1 MKFSAKRITAI
12 IIVSFL
18 ILSCVAVG
26 IIFPRKQRP
35 EYFGDE
41 TVPLDSP
48 LIPVT
53 QNEYDLRVMPD
64 KYNTGCNAAGITTVV
79 TGPGFVVNGIS
90 ISSYG
95 KDTDMAIYI
104 TNDFPDVI
112 VFENVDFS
120 VRNLILTRKKS
131 ATNEPVFKFVNCKF
145 SYFRTTELGDSS
157 VMYTFENC
165 TFTRF
170 AGSNCSFNGCYFGGG
185 NADGLNPVR
194 NCFFTN
200 CMIADLVHPSDTRA
214 ENHIDG
220 IQLFGDSSANG
231 YDCTNVH
238 MDNCRIEVPYIPY
251 SVPGGLMNCPITF
264 TMKYGNATNMS
275 FKNCYVNGGTYH
287 SIMIY
292 QDVHSIS
299 DVLFENVS
307 VGGAKKNR
315 NVIGNDNNEATLVN
329 VHDTESLFIGSVWKD
344 TDGIHLSVTNDTN
357 QDRTLQIIT
366 SAGEYTKEIP
376 ACPVSYY
383 LEPDSMSYSDFP
395 FDMDICIGQAPD
407 NDTDWIVCYDV
418 TDPYNPL
425 QIRFVNWSDNSVYVP
440 NPAMTVSA
448 GIIGIGSSQD
458 GSTVSDISD
467 NITSDGITS
476 DNTISDDI
484 IISGD
489 TVISGDCGD
498 DIVYTLYSNG
508 VLELSGTGSTYNYHS
523 KNTSPWYDYR
533 DTITAVVIGDGIT
546 ALGNQLFSRHSA
558 IARVSLPSS
567 LTTIGANTFHGCS
580 SLTEICFPEGIAT
593 IGRYAFHS
601 SGLKTVYCNSTSEDW
616 KLVYIDDYNTPLIN
630 ADYHFKAAEEAVTAL
645 YSGICGDAVTWT
657 LSGNGRLTL
666 EGEGETYNY
675 HSKLLPPWNDYKA
688 SITSVYVSDGITY
701 IGTQLFRNC
710 SNITEVYIGEGV
722 ACIGGNCFSGCT
734 SLSDI
739 SLPKSL
745 TDIARYAFNRVPLK
759 EINYSGTLDSWNAI
773 SIGDNNGT
781 ITSAV
786 INAAN

>member
-1 MKFSAKRITAI
+1 MRFSAKRITAI

-18 ILSCVAVG
+18 ILSCVAAG
-26 IIFPRKQRP
+26 IILPRKQRP

-64 KYNTGCNAAGITTVV
+64 KYNTGCNEAGITTVV
-79 TGPGFVVNGIS
+79 TGPGAVVNGIS

-131 ATNEPVFKFVNCKF
+131 ASREPVFKFVNCKF
-145 SYFRTTELGDSS
+145 SYFRTTELGDSPI
-157 VMYTFENC
+157 MYTFESC

-170 AGSNCSFNGCYFGGG
+170 AGSNSSFNGCYFGGG

-299 DVLFENVS
+299 DVLFENIS
-307 VGGAKKNR
+307 VGGAKRNR

-329 VHDTESLFIGSVWKD
+329 VHDTVSLFIGSVWKD

-366 SAGEYTKEIP
+366 SSGEYTKEIP

-395 FDMDICIGQAPD
+395 FDVDICVGQPLGK
-407 NDTDWIVCYDV
+407 DTDWVVCYDI
-418 TDPYNPL
+418 TDPDNPL

-440 NPAMTVSA
+440 NPATTVSA
-448 GIIGIGSSQD
+448 GIIGTGCPQD
-458 GSTVSDISD
+458 DSTVSGISD
-467 NITSDGITS
+467 NITSDNITS

-484 IISGD
+484 IISGN

-498 DIVYTLYSNG
+498 DIAYTLYSNG

-523 KNTSPWYDYR
+523 K
-533 DTITAVVIGDGIT
+533 
-546 ALGNQLFSRHSA
+546 
-558 IARVSLPSS
+558 
-567 LTTIGANTFHGCS
+567 
-580 SLTEICFPEGIAT
+580 
-593 IGRYAFHS
+593 
-601 SGLKTVYCNSTSEDW
+601 
-616 KLVYIDDYNTPLIN
+616 
-630 ADYHFKAAEEAVTAL
+630 
-645 YSGICGDAVTWT
+645 
-657 LSGNGRLTL
+657 
-666 EGEGETYNY
+666 
-675 HSKLLPPWNDYKA
+675 LLPPWNDYKT

-710 SNITEVYIGEGV
+710 SNITEVYIGEAV
-722 ACIGGNCFSGCT
+722 TCIGSNCFSGCT

-739 SLPKSL
+739 SLPMSL

-786 INAAN
+786 INTAN